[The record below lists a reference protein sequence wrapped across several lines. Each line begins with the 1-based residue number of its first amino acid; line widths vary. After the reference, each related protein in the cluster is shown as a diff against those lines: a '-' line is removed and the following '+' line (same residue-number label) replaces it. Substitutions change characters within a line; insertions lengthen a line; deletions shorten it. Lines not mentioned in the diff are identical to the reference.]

1 MWASQ
6 AERTHNTPTTPSDV
20 GHLLPPIG
28 RREPR
33 RESSSNPLPVPP
45 HVGPSLP
52 LPAPVDRNILDL
64 YDPGLDPSPIG
75 KEERGP
81 VQPARISRIVPR
93 RESLSRGED
102 SRGGTRPG
110 KGFADDTV
118 VTVLNGY
125 RVEHLDDF
133 TGEGG
138 VGWASATASDEE
150 ENCIDI
156 FVEGFSRGI
165 EHATLLPSEVYCRT
179 LQNRSRGPPNP
190 SSISSGEEGPQQPL
204 DAREGYVGLT
214 ILLARTGEW
223 FDTAADVGGDVQGSH
238 KKHRVESDNNIL
250 APEAT
255 ATRMIFT
262 REDGT
267 PGPSRNSFR
276 VQFEP
281 GPLGIELEEHAGQ
294 RGIVQVRRV
303 LQAGQAELD
312 GRLSPE
318 CLVVAVGEWV
328 ESDMSTL
335 PLPTH
340 SDDPPAGAASV
351 NGADVYDSLD
361 VSGLRSSAK
370 SGGSNARRI
379 HKPAMIHSLAELQ
392 EAVSSRQP
400 DQLFTVWALDRRA
413 PEAIAVL
420 GSPGSEKMVEPPPG
434 NGRNNAFDPMGTS
447 FLRTTAL
454 DGCTKSSAVP
464 EGAPGWESASAFA
477 RGQDSLEYSLSTTDP
492 GVIAHDNRLA
502 MARSSPQAGGARQS
516 GGDLS
521 LSALGSPK
529 GIERSAASSPS
540 EEKNTLGWT
549 SRRGE
554 QSNGNIL
561 EKGGAG
567 GTGGWEFE
575 TGGGIFDE
583 DDQGLAARKH
593 PSGSKAAG
601 AAAAVS
607 PVRDTEKEESPA
619 LPMGLNASA
628 VDEFAVFIWFCNNHE
643 SSVMNVRAISE
654 GSRQA
659 YELQKETTTILQKC
673 LCACHESVATSGCAG
688 SHRFTLGNVN
698 RYIVGSLKVREVYN
712 TPGVHFKLRE
722 YVQVH

>member
-1 MWASQ
+1 MSSRPRLTLTLYLSCINIAWASQ
-6 AERTHNTPTTPSDV
+6 AKRTHNTPTTPSDV

-28 RREPR
+28 RRKPR
-33 RESSSNPLPVPP
+33 RESSSSPLPVPP
-45 HVGPSLP
+45 HVEPSLP

-75 KEERGP
+75 KEERGS

-110 KGFADDTV
+110 EEFPDDTV

-125 RVEHLDDF
+125 RTEHLDDCR
-133 TGEGG
+133 GEGG
-138 VGWASATASDEE
+138 AGWASAAASDEE

-165 EHATLLPSEVYCRT
+165 EHTTLLPSEVYCRA
-179 LQNRSRGPPNP
+179 LQSRSRGPPNP
-190 SSISSGEEGPQQPL
+190 SSFSPGAEAPQFM

-214 ILLARTGEW
+214 VLLARTGEW
-223 FDTAADVGGDVQGSH
+223 FDTAADGGDVQGPH
-238 KKHRVESDNNIL
+238 KKPRVEPDNNII
-250 APEAT
+250 AAEVT

-281 GPLGIELEEHAGQ
+281 GPLGIELEEHPGQ

-328 ESDMSTL
+328 ESDVSAVH
-335 PLPTH
+335 PPTH
-340 SDDPPAGAASV
+340 SDDPPAGAAST
-351 NGADVYDSLD
+351 NDAGVYDSLD

-370 SGGSNARRI
+370 SGGSSSPRRI
-379 HKPAMIHSLAELQ
+379 HKPALIRSLAELQ
-392 EAVSSRQP
+392 AAVSSRQP
-400 DQLFTVWALDRRA
+400 DQLFTVWALDRLA

-420 GSPGSEKMVEPPPG
+420 GSPDSEKRVGPSPG
-434 NGRNNAFDPMGTS
+434 NDRHETFDPLGTS

-454 DGCTKSSAVP
+454 DDWTKSAVP
-464 EGAPGWESASAFA
+464 DGAPRWESASAFA

-492 GVIAHDNRLA
+492 EVIAYNNSQDIA
-502 MARSSPQAGGARQS
+502 SSSLQAGGAQQS
-516 GGDLS
+516 GADLS

-529 GIERSAASSPS
+529 GIESSGASSTL
-540 EEKNTLGWT
+540 EDKNSLGWT

-554 QSNGNIL
+554 HSNGHSL

-575 TGGGIFDE
+575 TGGGMFDE

-593 PSGSKAAG
+593 PSGSKATA

-607 PVRDTEKEESPA
+607 PVGDTEKEPPA
-619 LPMGLNASA
+619 LPLGLNASA

-643 SSVMNVRAISE
+643 SSVMNVRTISE

-659 YELQKETTTILQKC
+659 FGLGDYNETT
-673 LCACHESVATSGCAG
+673 
-688 SHRFTLGNVN
+688 
-698 RYIVGSLKVREVYN
+698 EVSEC
-712 TPGVHFKLRE
+712 VS
-722 YVQVH
+722 